1 MPYQHFDIFV
11 CRRMKMPFADL
22 WPRIRNFH

>member
-11 CRRMKMPFADL
+11 CRRLKMPFADL
-22 WPRIRNFH
+22 WPRIKTFH